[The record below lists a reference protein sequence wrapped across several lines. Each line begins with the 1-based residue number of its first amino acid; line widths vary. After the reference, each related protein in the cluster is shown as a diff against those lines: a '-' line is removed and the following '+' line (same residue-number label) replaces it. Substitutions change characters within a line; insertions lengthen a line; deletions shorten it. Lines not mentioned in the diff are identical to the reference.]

1 MATSSKKVDNTVDT
15 EVGVSVYD
23 LVIMGAGL
31 VGATLAASIA
41 SHESNRQIKI
51 ALIDQN
57 DAPTLAPFS
66 SERPEFDPR
75 VVALTQ
81 ESIKLLKSIG
91 AWSAIEA
98 TRACAYRFMRVWD
111 DEGTGEIAFDAHE
124 LSQPQL
130 GVIVENRLLLSAV
143 LDVLSSQ
150 PNVTLLRGQSI
161 SDLALGQSASNSEPV
176 KNITLDNGQVLQASL
191 VVAADGAHSKIR
203 ELAGL
208 KVRSWSYQQKAI
220 VGTVKTEHSHQ
231 QTAWQNFLV
240 TGPLAFLPLDHN
252 SCQYSSIVWSA
263 DNDEADRLM
272 ALSDDQF
279 KIELAQAFNHRL
291 GSIESVDKRFCFP
304 LTQAHAVSYIAPQVV
319 LVGDAAHTI
328 HPLAGQG
335 VNLGLLDAAA
345 LAVEITRASERSLC
359 FNDESILRRYQRS
372 RRQNNLQ
379 IMALMES
386 FKRLF
391 GTRSLSVRWL
401 RNTGIKKINRMTP
414 LKNWLA
420 KKAMGLQ

>member
-1 MATSSKKVDNTVDT
+1 MVVKNNNVNNDIDSDVKASDF
-15 EVGVSVYD
+15 D
-23 LVIMGAGL
+23 LVIVGAGL

-41 SHESNRQIKI
+41 GHKSNQHIKI

-57 DAPTLAPFS
+57 DAPTIAPLS
-66 SERPEFDPR
+66 IEPPEFDPR

-91 AWSAIEA
+91 AWSAVEA
-98 TRACAYRFMRVWD
+98 MRACAYRFMRVWD
-111 DEGTGEIAFDAHE
+111 NEGTGEIIFDAHE
-124 LSQPQL
+124 LSQAQL

-143 LDVLSSQ
+143 LEVLAKQ
-150 PNVTLLRGQSI
+150 ENVTLLRGQSV
-161 SDLALGQSASNSEPV
+161 SDLATEQSI
-176 KNITLDNGQVLQASL
+176 KNTKPIKKITLSSEEILNTSL
-191 VVAADGAHSKIR
+191 VIAADGAHSKIR

-208 KVRSWSYQQKAI
+208 QVRSWSYQQKAI
-220 VGTVKTEHSHQ
+220 VGTVKTERPHQ

-240 TGPLAFLPLDHN
+240 TGPLAFLPLDHV

-263 DNDEADRLM
+263 DIDVADRLM
-272 ALSDDQF
+272 ALPDNEF
-279 KIELAQAFNHRL
+279 KIELAQAFNYRL
-291 GSIESVDKRFCFP
+291 GAIESVDKRFCFP
-304 LTQAHAVSYIAPQVV
+304 LMQAHAISYIAPQIV

-345 LAVEITRASERSLC
+345 LAAEITRASERSLC
-359 FNDESILRRYQRS
+359 LSDESILRRYQRR

-379 IMALMES
+379 FMVLMES

-391 GTRSLSVRWL
+391 GTRNLSVRWL
-401 RNTGIKKINRMTP
+401 RNTGIKKINQLTP
-414 LKNWLA
+414 LKKWLA
-420 KKAMGLQ
+420 KKAMGLL